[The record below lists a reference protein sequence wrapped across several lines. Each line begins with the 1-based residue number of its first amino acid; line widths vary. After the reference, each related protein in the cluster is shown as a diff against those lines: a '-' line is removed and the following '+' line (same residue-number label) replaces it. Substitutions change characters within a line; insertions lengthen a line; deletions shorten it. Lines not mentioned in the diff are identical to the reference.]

1 MITISCIRNDCGA
14 IGNVAGAA
22 RVKPSGRRGRPDG
35 RATRSFFNGIMQAA
49 GKKEP
54 QAQVNCANQQNDKC
68 RRHNSEFDGGCA
80 AIIVPECCEV
90 GLRHDQFNRISDVLT
105 IGVVNAFATVMPGN
119 SGA

>member
-1 MITISCIRNDCGA
+1 MITVSCIRNDCGA
-14 IGNVAGAA
+14 ICNVVGAA
-22 RVKPSGRRGRPDG
+22 RVKPSGRRGRLDG

-54 QAQVNCANQQNDKC
+54 QAQVNCANQQNDKG
-68 RRHNSEFDGGCA
+68 RRHNSKFDGGCA
-80 AIIVPECCEV
+80 AIIVPEYCKGEF
-90 GLRHDQFNRISDVLT
+90 RHDQCNRISEVLM